1 MDENKNFRDIDSRKD
16 QKEGYDTEN
25 MLFECRRKAGITQQE
40 AADFLGVSRQTLS
53 KWETGKSTPDGVFL
67 KGICEL
73 YQISAN
79 EILGIE
85 TEHTEEPGR
94 KMKEAGEM
102 DCVRKRRFKA
112 GKLLL
117 VADLL
122 ICVILTACD
131 WKMFFWMFWVNFN
144 ALIIYVIFLVINCLR
159 KYLKE
164 R

>member
-1 MDENKNFRDIDSRKD
+1 
-16 QKEGYDTEN
+16 
-25 MLFECRRKAGITQQE
+25 
-40 AADFLGVSRQTLS
+40 
-53 KWETGKSTPDGVFL
+53 
-67 KGICEL
+67 
-73 YQISAN
+73 
-79 EILGIE
+79 
-85 TEHTEEPGR
+85 
-94 KMKEAGEM
+94 M